1 MFSYC
6 LLLIN
11 HREKENNKLTTCHF
25 LRGLIILYNVN
36 YVFDV
41 MAIIIY
47 PEGLLCTKVFPT
59 YMHPMIYITYKAAT
73 MSLSYFLFQ
82 FCLV

>member
-11 HREKENNKLTTCHF
+11 HREKENNKQTTCHF

-47 PEGLLCTKVFPT
+47 PEGLLYTKVFPT
-59 YMHPMIYITYKAAT
+59 LHICII
-73 MSLSYFLFQ
+73 
-82 FCLV
+82 